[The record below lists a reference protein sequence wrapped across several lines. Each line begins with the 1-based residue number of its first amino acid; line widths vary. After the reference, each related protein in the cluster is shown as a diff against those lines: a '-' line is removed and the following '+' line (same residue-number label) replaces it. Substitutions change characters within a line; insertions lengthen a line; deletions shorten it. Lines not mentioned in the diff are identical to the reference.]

1 MIIKKCCLAGIVMLG
16 VVISS
21 MALAQDE
28 KIFFHDDFNNLEN
41 WKPLNF
47 PKIKRH
53 TLYSTIQDGTNSYL
67 KAESNASASGI
78 ILNNEFRVFDY
89 PKIRWRWKI
98 NNVFAKGNAKTRDG
112 DDYPL
117 RIYIVFKY
125 EPETASFVEKIK
137 YAIAG
142 GLYGDDPPH
151 SSLNYIWANRE
162 HEETVLVSPYA
173 DKSMMIPLKSGAE
186 NADRWI
192 QEEVNIVEDYHK
204 AFGEDPPSTA
214 SLAIMNDSDNTG
226 ESAVSYIDYIEIY
239 R

>member
-1 MIIKKCCLAGIVMLG
+1 MT
-16 VVISS
+16 
-21 MALAQDE
+21 LAQDA
-28 KIFFHDDFNNLEN
+28 KILFRDDFNNLEN
-41 WKPLNF
+41 WKHLNF

-53 TLYSTIQDGTNSYL
+53 TLYATVQDGTISYL

-78 ILNNEFRVFDY
+78 VFKNEFRVFDY

-98 NNVFAKGNAKTRDG
+98 SNVFAKGNAKTRDG

-117 RIYIVFKY
+117 RVYIMFKY
-125 EPETASFVEKIK
+125 EPETASFGQKIK

-142 GLYGDDPPH
+142 KLYGEYPPH
-151 SSLNYIWANRE
+151 SSLNYIWANRK

-173 DKSMMIPLKSGAE
+173 DKSRMIPLESGEE
-186 NADRWI
+186 NAGKWI
-192 QEEVNIVEDYHK
+192 TEEVNIVDDYHK

-214 SLAIMNDSDNTG
+214 SLAVMNDSDNTG
-226 ESAVSYIDYIEIY
+226 ESAVSYFDYIEIY